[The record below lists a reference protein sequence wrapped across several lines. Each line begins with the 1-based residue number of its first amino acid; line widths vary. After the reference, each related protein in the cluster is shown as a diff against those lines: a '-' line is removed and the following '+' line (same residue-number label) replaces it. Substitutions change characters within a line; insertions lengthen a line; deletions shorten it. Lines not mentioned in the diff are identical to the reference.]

1 MLPKRMRAAVLHG
14 VGDLR
19 VEEVPVPEI
28 GDDEALVR
36 VRACGIC
43 ASDIHYVEHG
53 HIGRYVV
60 SAPMILG
67 HEAAGEV
74 VAVGETVRTL
84 AVGQRVALEPGVA
97 CGRCG
102 MCKRGRYNLCP
113 NVRFFATPPV
123 DGAMAEY
130 AVLRADFAHPIPAS
144 VTDRQAALAE
154 PLAVGI
160 HAVRQGG
167 VSLGNVVLVQGG
179 GPVGL
184 LTAAAARAAG
194 AVVVV
199 TDLFPVR
206 RRAAESLGAVASGAD
221 DEEVAAALHGV
232 GAPEGADIVIDTSG
246 NRGAVAQAHGRARR
260 GGTVVLVGLPED
272 DTVTYHV
279 TEIVDREL
287 TIRGVFRYANA
298 FPSALRLLADH
309 GSSYE
314 GIITHELPLED
325 AVGAVEVARTQRD
338 RAIKVLVC

>member
-1 MLPKRMRAAVLHG
+1 MLAKRMRAAVLHG

-28 GDDEALVR
+28 GADEVLVR

-74 VAVGETVRTL
+74 VAVGDAVRSL

-97 CGRCG
+97 CGRCR

-113 NVRFFATPPV
+113 DVRFFATPPV

-160 HAVRQGG
+160 HAVRQGSI
-167 VSLGNVVLVQGG
+167 SLGDVVLVQGG

-206 RRAAESLGAVASGAD
+206 RRAAEALGAVASGVD
-221 DEEVAAALHGV
+221 NEEVAAALHAL
-232 GAPEGADIVIDTSG
+232 GAPDGADVVIDTSG
-246 NRGAVAQAHGRARR
+246 NRRAVAQAHERARR

-272 DTVTYHV
+272 DAVTYHV

-298 FPSALRLLADH
+298 FPSALRLLVDH
-309 GSSYE
+309 GVSYE
-314 GIITHELPLED
+314 GIITHDLPLGD
-325 AVGAVEVARTQRD
+325 AVAAVDLARTQRD